1 VVLVACDAFLILYTN
16 VYHIFHEIRTQK
28 WPTAQSGAVND
39 ASPKNEI
46 LTGTN
51 TKGLANDMSDEFDVN
66 HQKINIDSL
75 NWRNFQK
82 KSN

>member
-1 VVLVACDAFLILYTN
+1 MACVVLVACDAFLILYTN

-46 LTGTN
+46 LTG
-51 TKGLANDMSDEFDVN
+51 KGLVNDMSDEFDVN

-75 NWRNFQK
+75 NWRIFQK

>member
-1 VVLVACDAFLILYTN
+1 
-16 VYHIFHEIRTQK
+16 VYHIFSEIRVQK
-28 WPTAQSGAVND
+28 WPTAQSGAAND

-46 LTGTN
+46 LMGTN
-51 TKGLANDMSDEFDVN
+51 TKGLVYDMSDEFDVN

-75 NWRNFQK
+75 NWRIFQK